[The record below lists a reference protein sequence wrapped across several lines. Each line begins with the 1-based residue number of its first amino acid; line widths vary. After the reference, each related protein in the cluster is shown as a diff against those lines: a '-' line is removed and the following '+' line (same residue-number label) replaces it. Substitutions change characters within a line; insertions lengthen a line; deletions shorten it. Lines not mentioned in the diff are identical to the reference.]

1 MNLLAR
7 IKDLH
12 VGLYALR
19 RRNWHTAA
27 KALSPAAEAFPNAWL
42 WLNCGHALK
51 EDGRYAEALL
61 AYRKAAAARDGSWQA
76 HFHMAEMLNR
86 LGRADEAKKSAGR
99 ALSLSPE
106 PVHHLLILL
115 SQKLFIDEPP
125 TLLQDKRS
133 RQRRDA
139 ALRQL
144 QEALALQ
151 PDDKPRRFMLGLHHW
166 IHGEREQ
173 AEAITTALMET
184 ETWNEQVNWLYR
196 RLKVDKIRVARA
208 SAQAK
213 LGPAGAFLPDAL
225 HFVAIGTT
233 GLCNASCVH
242 CPTGKAVTA
251 HVPRLPM
258 PMPLFTHIIEQI
270 AELGLSINDQ
280 LSFGLFGDGL
290 VDPLVIE
297 RVRIARRL
305 LPDARLSVNTNG
317 AAYNRAKHKILAEM
331 GVRVSLHIESMVPE
345 TYAKLMAP
353 LRLERVVPKVEQLIE
368 DFGEELYVSVP
379 VSRANQNEL
388 PDILRYFYDR
398 NILKVGLDGL
408 SSRCASDRSVFDSL
422 ALGPVPIRCSPNVV
436 NDLIVDSDGLV
447 MICCQDFERVDS
459 IGDLSKEALAG
470 VLTNMA
476 RRKVHEQF
484 ANGRHEELQTC
495 SRCFGDPRIETDHY
509 PVPLPGANKLEA
521 AAPASH

>member
-1 MNLLAR
+1 MNVLAR
-7 IKDLH
+7 VKDLH
-12 VGLYALR
+12 IGLGFYR
-19 RRNWHTAA
+19 RQNWHEAA
-27 KALSPAAEAFPNAWL
+27 EALTPAAEAFPNAWL
-42 WLNCGHALK
+42 WLKCGHALK
-51 EDGRYAEALL
+51 EGGRIAEALL
-61 AYRKAAAARDGSWQA
+61 AYRKAAAARDAYWA
-76 HFHMAEMLNR
+76 PHFFMAQMLNR
-86 LGRADEAKKSAGR
+86 LGRTEEAKWSAGR

-106 PVHHLLILL
+106 PVRHLLILV
-115 SQKLFIDEPP
+115 SQKLFIDAPP
-125 TLLQDKRS
+125 VLPQDAKSRS
-133 RQRRDA
+133 RRAA
-139 ALRQL
+139 ALQKIR
-144 QEALALQ
+144 EALTIQ
-151 PDDKPRRFMLGLHHW
+151 PEDKPQRFMLGLHHW
-166 IHGEREQ
+166 LHGDREQ
-173 AEAITTALMET
+173 AEAVTAALMET

-196 RLKVDKIRVARA
+196 RLKSDKILAARA
-208 SAQAK
+208 QVRAE
-213 LGPAGAFLPDAL
+213 LGPAGDFLPEAL

-258 PMPLFTHIIEQI
+258 PMPLFTKIIEQI

-297 RVRIARRL
+297 RVKIARKL

-317 AAYNRAKHKILAEM
+317 AAYNRAKHKVLAEM

-345 TYAKLMAP
+345 TYARLMAP
-353 LRLERVVPKVEQLIE
+353 LRLERVMPKVEQLIE
-368 DFGEELYVSVP
+368 DFGEDLYVSVP
-379 VSRANQNEL
+379 VSRANQDEL
-388 PDILRYFYDR
+388 PAILSYFYER

-408 SSRCASDRSVFDSL
+408 SSRCASDRTVFDSL
-422 ALGPVPIRCSPNVV
+422 ALSPVPIRCLPNVV

-459 IGDLSKEALAG
+459 IGDLSKETLAS

-476 RRKVHEQF
+476 RRTVHEQF

-495 SRCFGDPRIETDHY
+495 SRCFGDPRLETHRY
-509 PVPLPGANKLEA
+509 PVPLPGAVKQEMA
-521 AAPASH
+521 TQA